1 MYILQTSKYF
11 MNAIKTCVFI
21 ENMQK
26 RNFYFRYV
34 KIKIKIVLT
43 TQNESIKKIQDASN
57 NKAMIFGKI
66 VYIEHIDIIK
76 RRNKV

>member
-1 MYILQTSKYF
+1 MYILQTSKYC

-34 KIKIKIVLT
+34 KIKIIVLT

-57 NKAMIFGKI
+57 NKAMVFGQDCI
-66 VYIEHIDIIK
+66 Y
-76 RRNKV
+76 RTYRYNKTKK